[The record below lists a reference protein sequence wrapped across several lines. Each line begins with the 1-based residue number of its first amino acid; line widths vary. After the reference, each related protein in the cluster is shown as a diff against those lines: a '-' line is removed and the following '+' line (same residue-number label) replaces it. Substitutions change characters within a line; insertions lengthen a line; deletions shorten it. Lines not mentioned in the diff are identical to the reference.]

1 MWSDR
6 VRWDRFLYYGSLVR
20 EVNFRTG
27 GSDGLD
33 DLQLELVHAVVQ
45 HNGGRTVL
53 PSLLTLAWA
62 LPVKADGDLVRLLS
76 PSVVRL
82 VFNPDRSDLV
92 GSRGILH
99 SIRNAAPLLEEF
111 MSTGSNFSDIR
122 VVDELVQFQHLQ
134 IVHIFPALPHGD
146 VHTLLSK
153 LQLTKLRVY
162 ISLDISS
169 AVRPLRNETLREL
182 AVHGAPPD
190 LAAIFPAWSFPA
202 LQRAEIA
209 LFDQNLDGGADLHT
223 PGLFTAIV
231 APLSPTALRDL
242 DVSVGVARPSST
254 ARTALPLAQL
264 LRPAF
269 RLRGLCTFRLT
280 FTALVALSAD
290 DDVFAELAAAWPSL
304 QALQLEFR
312 AWHAE
317 GPVPTPLVL
326 LSLARSCPNLEK
338 LVLPYLDHTVQL
350 ETLPP
355 RDVLEAAAHP
365 LRKLFI
371 ADDRSKENITPEVVE
386 VLCGFV
392 GGLFPRLSPQFRR
405 YLREPGKAWTMVL
418 DRLRKGHKR

>member
-1 MWSDR
+1 M
-6 VRWDRFLYYGSLVR
+6 
-20 EVNFRTG
+20 NFRTG

-53 PSLLTLAWA
+53 PSLRTLAWA

-82 VFNPDRSDLV
+82 VFNPARSDLL
-92 GSRGILH
+92 GSKDILH
-99 SIRNAAPLLEEF
+99 SVRDAAPLLEEF
-111 MSTGSNFSDIR
+111 MSTGSRSSDIR
-122 VVDELVQFQHLQ
+122 VVDELVQFQHLR

-146 VHTLLSK
+146 AYTLLSE
-153 LQLTKLRVY
+153 LQLTNLRVY
-162 ISLDISS
+162 ISLDT
-169 AVRPLRNETLREL
+169 ACPTVRPLRTESLHKL

-223 PGLFTAIV
+223 PGLFTAII
-231 APLSPTALRDL
+231 APFSPTALRDL

-269 RLRGLCTFRLT
+269 QLRGLCTFRLT
-280 FTALVALSAD
+280 FTGLVALSAD

-304 QALQLEFR
+304 RALQLEFR
-312 AWHAE
+312 AWHAN